1 MYNADTRKIVGTGS
15 LTSELSSASAV
26 EQTTKV
32 GFGSNSAVA
41 TCSLIDSNECGV

>member
-32 GFGSNSAVA
+32 GFGSFWDYQYLLG
-41 TCSLIDSNECGV
+41 CSDGL